1 MIDYEGKRKA
11 AAEALQHRLA
21 DLMDAAGI
29 NSKTLANAIGVTYS
43 SINNIKSGK
52 TEPGFTL
59 LVLLADHFAVP
70 LDYLTGRC
78 SLQTAEAVLKDY
90 PKRYQALR
98 RAAYEEYLGSKRSA
112 RIPQGYESPW
122 PYNLVEAMWMEQM
135 NTALRDDQLCGL
147 EKALDSL
154 TAREKDAVLCYYR
167 DGITLQHIGEAWGV
181 TPERARQV
189 LAKAVRRLRHPAR
202 GNLIRDGYDPA
213 EEKAK
218 LERKKAELAAEE
230 ASLNQWADV
239 LAAQRLKLNK
249 LSHDLEALIKWDSE
263 LRDARGENPRMDVPI
278 EDLDLTVRAY
288 HALHRAGFRTLGQV
302 IDAETAGNL
311 KGIRHLGPKS
321 YDEVLGRCKW
331 FLENTPIYENKGR
344 GGER

>member
-29 NSKTLANAIGVTYS
+29 NSKTLANAVGVTYS

-90 PKRYQALR
+90 PRHYQALR
-98 RAAYEEYLGSKRSA
+98 RSAYEEYLGSKRAA

-154 TAREKDAVLCYYR
+154 ADREKDAVLFYYR
-167 DGITLQHIGEAWGV
+167 DGVTLQQIGEAWGV

-189 LAKAVRRLRHPAR
+189 LAKAVRKLRHPAR
-202 GNLIRDGYDPA
+202 WNLIRDGYDPL

-218 LERKKAELAAEE
+218 IEQRKAEIKAEE
-230 ASLNQWADV
+230 ESLNLWADE
-239 LAAQRLKLNK
+239 LMARRLKLCK
-249 LSHDLEALIKWDSE
+249 LGHDLDGLIAWDSE
-263 LRDARGENPRMDVPI
+263 LRGVRGDGSVQDIPI
-278 EDLDLTVRAY
+278 EQLDLTVRSY
-288 HALHRAGFRTLGQV
+288 HALTRAGLHTLGQV
-302 IDAETAGNL
+302 IDAESAGDL
-311 KGIRHLGPKS
+311 KGIRSLGRKS
-321 YDEVLGRCKW
+321 YEEVLGRCKW
-331 FLENTPIYENKGR
+331 FLENTQIFENKGR

>member
-21 DLMDAAGI
+21 DLMDDAGI
-29 NSKTLANAIGVTYS
+29 NSKVLANAIGVTYS

-59 LVLLADHFAVP
+59 LVLLADYFAVP

-78 SLQTAEAVLKDY
+78 SLQTAEDVLKNY
-90 PKRYQALR
+90 PERFQVLR
-98 RAAYEEYLGSKRSA
+98 RAAYEEYLGLRKYI
-112 RIPQGYESPW
+112 RIPLGYESPW
-122 PYNLVEAMWMEQM
+122 PYNLVESVRMHYAEEV
-135 NTALRDDQLCGL
+135 LREDQLRGL
-147 EKALDSL
+147 DKAIDSL
-154 TAREKDAVLCYYR
+154 SERERDSILCYYR
-167 DGITLQHIGEAWGV
+167 DGFTLQQIGDRWGV
-181 TPERARQV
+181 TPQRVRQV
-189 LAKAVRRLRHPAR
+189 LEKAVRKLRHPAR
-202 GNLIRDGYDPA
+202 QKLVLEGYDIV

-218 LERKKAELAAEE
+218 IEKRKAELKAEE
-230 ASLNQWADV
+230 DSLNQLADA
-239 LAAQRLKLNK
+239 LMAKRLRLCG
-249 LSHDLEALIKWDSE
+249 LHHDLEALIKWDSE
-263 LRDARGENPRMDVPI
+263 LRDVRGETPTMDVPI
-278 EDLDLTVRAY
+278 ENLDLTVRAY

-302 IDAETAGNL
+302 IDAEAAGNL
-311 KGIRHLGPKS
+311 KGIRLLGPKS